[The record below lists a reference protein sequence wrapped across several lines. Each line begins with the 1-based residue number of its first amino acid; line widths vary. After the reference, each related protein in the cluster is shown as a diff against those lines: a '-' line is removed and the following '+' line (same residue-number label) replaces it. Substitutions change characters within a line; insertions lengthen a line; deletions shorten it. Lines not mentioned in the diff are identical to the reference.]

1 MVPVVLS
8 KSTLF
13 LALFFVEFTPNLL
26 AGVALRPRPTG
37 TNNRAVHCRRR
48 RRRRCTLFS
57 LSLSL
62 SLFLFRFRANRW
74 LAGVI
79 GSRHHNGRNVEEH
92 ACHRTN
98 WGEAGVSAIFL
109 ISGHLRFSPRWFLDQ
124 KHTYIERERERKHG
138 IRDCYVKTRFW
149 RLIANVGQQTRNFSF
164 ARRTNRST
172 WPVWLVSSPPA
183 IDTQVLLAPR
193 AEFRCRMTLAHSLSR
208 WWESCCFIRRIS
220 FDQSLL
226 ILYSP
231 RTIGNFCNSKNIV
244 TLLISMFVVHS

>member
-1 MVPVVLS
+1 M
-8 KSTLF
+8 
-13 LALFFVEFTPNLL
+13 
-26 AGVALRPRPTG
+26 
-37 TNNRAVHCRRR
+37 HCRRR
-48 RRRRCTLFS
+48 CIPFS

-62 SLFLFRFRANRW
+62 SLFLFWFRANRW
-74 LAGVI
+74 LVGVI

-98 WGEAGVSAIFL
+98 WGEAGVSGIFL
-109 ISGHLRFSPRWFLDQ
+109 ISGCLRFSPRWFLDQ
-124 KHTYIERERERKHG
+124 RHTHREKKREREREHR

-193 AEFRCRMTLAHSLSR
+193 AVSLQNDAGTLPL
-208 WWESCCFIRRIS
+208 WWRE
-220 FDQSLL
+220 LL
-226 ILYSP
+226 L
-231 RTIGNFCNSKNIV
+231 FSKNIV
-244 TLLISMFVVHS
+244 RPKFPTKG

>member
-124 KHTYIERERERKHG
+124 KHTYIEREREKARYTWLLRENPFLTTNCERWPADSKFFV
-138 IRDCYVKTRFW
+138 RSSDESLDLTS
-149 RLIANVGQQTRNFSF
+149 LIGFIAPCDRYASSSGTEGR
-164 ARRTNRST
+164 
-172 WPVWLVSSPPA
+172 VSLQNDAGTLPLS
-183 IDTQVLLAPR
+183 VMRELL
-193 AEFRCRMTLAHSLSR
+193 LH
-208 WWESCCFIRRIS
+208 
-220 FDQSLL
+220 
-226 ILYSP
+226 
-231 RTIGNFCNSKNIV
+231 SKNIV
-244 TLLISMFVVHS
+244 RPESSHFVFPSNDRQLLQFEEYCHSVNFYVRSS